1 MRLLLLLLLLLLHL
15 WWCLLV
21 HHLRSSLTSAHV
33 LIWLIAAS
41 HHLLLL
47 LLLHDH
53 IWIVNLRSESHV
65 DHLVID
71 HVNIGRHLLL
81 LHHLL
86 LAWRH
91 HHTGLTVSW
100 RSLIHDMLLLLRHLE
115 VLIVLRLLLRWK
127 ALLHRLH
134 LHHVLLLLLLVLHVH
149 LLLIVL
155 ILICERLVE
164 ILKIEFVLLE
174 ISHPY

>member
-1 MRLLLLLLLLLLHL
+1 MRLLLLLLLLLHL
-15 WWCLLV
+15 LRCLLV

-81 LHHLL
+81 HHLL

-91 HHTGLTVSW
+91 HHTWLPVSW
-100 RSLIHDMLLLLRHLE
+100 RSVVHELLLLRHLE
-115 VLIVLRLLLRWK
+115 ILIVLHLLLRWK
-127 ALLHRLH
+127 ALLHGLH
-134 LHHVLLLLLLVLHVH
+134 LHHVLLLLLVLHVH